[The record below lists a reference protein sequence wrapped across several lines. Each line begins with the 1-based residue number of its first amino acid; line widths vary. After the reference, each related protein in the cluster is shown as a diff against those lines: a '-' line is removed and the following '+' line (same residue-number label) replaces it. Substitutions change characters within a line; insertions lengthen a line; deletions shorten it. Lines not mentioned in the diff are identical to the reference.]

1 MSDARSASDPL
12 QELTRLW
19 RDAAA
24 NGERV
29 VLPPG
34 VTEQLELRALA
45 YRAALANGERILH
58 PSLVEF
64 LGQ

>member
-1 MSDARSASDPL
+1 VTPRPDRDPL
-12 QELTRLW
+12 NELARLW
-19 RDAAA
+19 RDVAQ

-29 VLPPG
+29 VLPPA

-45 YRAALANGERILH
+45 YRAALANGERVLH
-58 PSLVEF
+58 PSLLDF